1 MHPSSAGL
9 ITASMLALAS
19 MDSYGTPERDSS
31 TTTHHDHDFKRKKKA
46 RKQARKS
53 RARNRN

>member
-1 MHPSSAGL
+1 MYSSRAGL
-9 ITASMLALAS
+9 IMAGALAAAS
-19 MDSYGTPERDSS
+19 MDSYGPPERKSS
-31 TTTHHDHDFKRKKKA
+31 SMAQHDHEFKRKKKA